1 MERLPGHT
9 MDVGVNLSRM
19 FSMKAGGDS
28 SSLVPGSLASP
39 GVEKEDE
46 KLVSLV
52 FSSENEWLNLLHKY
66 LVEASPKKKTDS
78 GMQFVTGSTL
88 ETDMKYYI
96 GDYDTLLSCLSTLSW
111 SQCAASCLA

>member
-1 MERLPGHT
+1 MSLLVASCVRYGGDSLLPKPLRYCMERLPGHT

-39 GVEKEDE
+39 GVEKKDE

-52 FSSENEWLNLLHKY
+52 FR
-66 LVEASPKKKTDS
+66 EASNGGAVP
-78 GMQFVTGSTL
+78 
-88 ETDMKYYI
+88 E
-96 GDYDTLLSCLSTLSW
+96 
-111 SQCAASCLA
+111 